1 MRCTPPLMSLM
12 TVTAGGGG
20 RPLVAAKTKGSGA
33 YGAAAAAAAASLAR
47 ITLTTSAASRGVAAQ
62 ESHMW
67 MMLVDRPCSS
77 RSWGRGKCYQHVVL
91 NLGGGGCTMAR
102 RKEAPWGS
110 YWYVTG
116 LGF

>member
-1 MRCTPPLMSLM
+1 M

-33 YGAAAAAAAASLAR
+33 YGAAAAAEASLAR
-47 ITLTTSAASRGVAAQ
+47 ITLTTSAAARGVAAH

-67 MMLVDRPCSS
+67 MMLVDGPCSS
-77 RSWGRGKCYQHVVL
+77 RSWGRGKCYQKVVV
-91 NLGGGGCTMAR
+91 NLGEGGCTMAR
-102 RKEAPWGS
+102 RKVAPWGS
-110 YWYVTG
+110 YWFVTG